1 MQCKDQLGR
10 TLSFSKMPTRIIS
23 LVPSQTEL
31 LVDLGLQKSLVGITK
46 FCVHPK
52 NLRKQV
58 EVVGG
63 TKQVDF
69 ERIKSLN
76 PDIIICNKEENTI
89 EIVST
94 LEKIAT
100 VYVSDISTIEES
112 LQMISA
118 LGSIF
123 SVEEKASEIIQKIET
138 NLNEF
143 KSFSAN
149 LKTKKV
155 IYLIWKEP
163 LMAAGT
169 DVFINTMLKLNKW
182 ENILQQNVQIEN
194 YDRYPVIDE
203 SLLADADVIL
213 LSSEPFPFKNEFQN
227 ILINKFGK
235 EVLLVDGEYFSWY
248 GSRMIKAFD
257 YFKTLHS

>member
-10 TLSFSKMPTRIIS
+10 MLSFSKTPTRIIS

-31 LVDLGLQKSLVGITK
+31 LVDLGLQESLVGVTK

-52 NLRKQV
+52 NIRKQV

-63 TKQVDF
+63 TKQVSF
-69 ERIKSLN
+69 EKIKSLY
-76 PDIIICNKEENTI
+76 PDVIICNKEENTL

-94 LEKIAT
+94 VEKIAP

-112 LQMISA
+112 LQMISII
-118 LGSIF
+118 GTIF
-123 SVEEKASEIIQKIET
+123 SVEEKALDIVKSIEKKV
-138 NLNEF
+138 NQF
-143 KSFSAN
+143 KSFSAK

-169 DVFINTMLKLNKW
+169 EVFINCMLKLNKW
-182 ENILQQNVQIEN
+182 ENILQQNIQIEN
-194 YDRYPVIDE
+194 YKRYPIIDE
-203 SLLADADVIL
+203 NFLAEADVIL
-213 LSSEPFPFKNEFQN
+213 LSSEPFPFKKEFQKK
-227 ILINKFGK
+227 IIDKFGK
-235 EVLLVDGEYFSWY
+235 DVLMVDGEYFSWY

-257 YFKTLHS
+257 YFKTLH